1 MGLDIKPNL
10 EIKIGLDGLIYIIK
24 DSKIY
29 KPVEHYGEVY
39 LKQV

>member
-29 KPVEHYGEVY
+29 KPIGEVY